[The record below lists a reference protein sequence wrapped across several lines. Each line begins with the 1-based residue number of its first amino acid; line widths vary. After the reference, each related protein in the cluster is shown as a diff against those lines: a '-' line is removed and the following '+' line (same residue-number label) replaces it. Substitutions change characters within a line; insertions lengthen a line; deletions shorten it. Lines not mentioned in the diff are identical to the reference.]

1 MIYNKNIT
9 LGFRKCPPPQPW
21 MDTLEYIII
30 LEQFFFLSLAI
41 SAPVEAAKLIA
52 MNWKLVKIKFDDSNF
67 RIAAR

>member
-30 LEQFFFLSLAI
+30 LEQFFFVIGNLCPGRS
-41 SAPVEAAKLIA
+41 SKV
-52 MNWKLVKIKFDDSNF
+52 DSDELKACENQVWWLEL
-67 RIAAR
+67 